1 MYRQIPHQA
10 DEAFEITFEDLSELF
25 EDLIDIIK
33 SGAEFSEL
41 DETKE
46 EVYNLKGDLED
57 VIFDFANEMI
67 YSVESGWI
75 PEDVK
80 VEGDNIS
87 VTFRRAEVSK
97 FDYKALTYHMLKV
110 EDIGGKKRVKVVF
123 DV

>member
-1 MYRQIPHQA
+1 MYRQVPHQA
-10 DEAFEITFEDLSELF
+10 DEAFEITFENLNELF

-46 EVYNLKGDLED
+46 EVYNLEGDLED

-75 PEDVK
+75 PKSVK
-80 VEGDNIS
+80 VNGNKITVS
-87 VTFRRAEVSK
+87 FKKVQISK